1 MPQFPLSVVIIT
13 KNEEENIRQCLESVK
28 WADEIIVVDDESAD
42 KTREIA
48 REWTEKIIV
57 KKMENE
63 GRHRNWAYAQ
73 AKNEWVL
80 SLDADER
87 VTKELKEEI
96 CQSLKNNS
104 EFSAFTPLDTSAK
117 SVKSSHLKSNISSG
131 EYLTGFT
138 IPRKNFLGN
147 YWLKF
152 GGEYPAGQLKLFKKT
167 SFRFEEVDVHPRA
180 FLEGK
185 CGHLQKPLL
194 HYSSK
199 NFADFLNKF
208 NSQTTLEA
216 RKWVSTNRKMSL
228 GHALWRT
235 IDRFF
240 RKYLRKKGYKDGFIG
255 FMLALF
261 AGLYQIISYAKYWEE
276 NRRTAKL
283 AKTQKM

>member
-13 KNEEENIRQCLESVK
+13 KNEEENIRECLKSVQ
-28 WADEIIVVDDESAD
+28 WADEIIVVDDGSTD

-48 REWTEKIIV
+48 REFTDKIIV

-87 VTKELKEEI
+87 ITSELKEEI
-96 CQSLKNNS
+96 CQILKNNK
-104 EFSAFTPLDTSAK
+104 EFSA
-117 SVKSSHLKSNISSG
+117 
-131 EYLTGFT
+131 FT
-138 IPRKNFLGN
+138 IPRKNFLGD
-147 YWLKF
+147 YWLRF
-152 GGEYPAGQLKLFKKT
+152 GGEYPAGQLKLFKKA
-167 SFRFEEVDVHPRA
+167 SFRFEEVEVHPRA

-185 CGHLQKPLL
+185 CGHLQKPML

-199 NFADFLNKF
+199 NFTDFLNKF

-216 RKWVSTNRKMSL
+216 KKWISTNRRMSL
-228 GHALWRT
+228 GHALRRT
-235 IDRFF
+235 IDRFL
-240 RKYLRKKGYKDGFIG
+240 RKYLFKKGYKDGFIG

-261 AGLYQIISYAKYWEE
+261 AGLYQIISYAKYWE
-276 NRRTAKL
+276 TKKVTSHQSPVTS
-283 AKTQKM
+283 KTEKNNKTVGSRQ